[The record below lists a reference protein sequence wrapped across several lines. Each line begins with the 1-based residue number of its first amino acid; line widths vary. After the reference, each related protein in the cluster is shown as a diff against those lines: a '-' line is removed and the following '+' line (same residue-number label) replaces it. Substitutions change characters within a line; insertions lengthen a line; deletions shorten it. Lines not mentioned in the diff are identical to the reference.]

1 MRFSKV
7 KDLKVSQIA
16 LGTWAM
22 GGGRDWGATEEKDA
36 LATVAAALDAGINT
50 IDCAPIYGL
59 GASETFLG
67 KALKG
72 KRQNVVLTTKCGLI
86 SGPRAVER
94 NSKADSITKEIES
107 SLTRLQTDYID
118 IYFIHWPDRNTPLEE
133 TLGAM
138 QKLKEQGKIR
148 HIGVSNFDAKLLEQA
163 AGIAEI
169 ACVQNE
175 YSFLSRQSG
184 EDVFPLCKK
193 HNIAF
198 FAYGPLCGGILSGR
212 YKKEPNLARNDARSF
227 FYQFYKGDKFI
238 KAQNAVQN
246 FETVAQQH
254 NGTTVQAAINWTLYN
269 KNVTCALAGAR
280 RPQHIKEAAAAADW
294 QLTKEDA
301 EFLENEYN

>member
-1 MRFSKV
+1 MQCAKV
-7 KDLKVSQIA
+7 KDLTVSKIA

-22 GGGRDWGATEEKDA
+22 GGGRDWGATDEKEA
-36 LATVAAALDAGINT
+36 LATVAAALEAGINT

-59 GASETFLG
+59 GASETLLG

-86 SGPRAVER
+86 PGPRAVEH
-94 NSKADSITKEIES
+94 NLKAESINKEIES
-107 SLTRLQTDYID
+107 SLARLQTDYID

-138 QKLKEQGKIR
+138 QNLKEQGKIR
-148 HIGVSNFDAKLLEQA
+148 HIGVSNFDAKLLAQA
-163 AGIAEI
+163 SDIAEI
-169 ACVQNE
+169 SCVQNG
-175 YSFLSRQSG
+175 YSFLSRQNG
-184 EDVFPLCKK
+184 EEVFPLCQK

-227 FYQFYKGDKFI
+227 FYQFYKGDNFK
-238 KAQNAVQN
+238 KAQKAVQN

-254 NGTTVQAAINWTLYN
+254 NGTTAQAAINWTLYN

-280 RPQHIKEAAAAADW
+280 HPQHIKEAAAAAKW